1 MEVIATK
8 HRQLGYCFT
17 PPYFWRYIDLATQQ
31 PVGPRYS
38 TQVELLADLDRF
50 AGHFTM
56 GRQSAGKTQTAA
68 VQTPAATSVGQA
80 EETPVP
86 ANTTETRRTVKE
98 LIAMANANL
107 ASSLTN
113 GDANRA

>member
-17 PPYFWRYIDLATQQ
+17 PPYFWRIIDLATQQ

-38 TQVELLADLDRF
+38 TQSELLADLDRY

-56 GRQSAGKTQTAA
+56 CRHCAGKTQAPA
-68 VQTPAATSVGQA
+68 VQTPAATPVGQA
-80 EETPVP
+80 EKTSVP

-98 LIAMANANL
+98 LIAMVNANF
-107 ASSLTN
+107 AGGLTT
-113 GDANRA
+113 GDANYA

>member
-17 PPYFWRYIDLATQQ
+17 PPYFWRIIDLATQQ

-38 TQVELLADLDRF
+38 TQSELLADLDRY

-56 GRQSAGKTQTAA
+56 CRHCAGKTQAPA
-68 VQTPAATSVGQA
+68 VQTPAATPVGQA
-80 EETPVP
+80 EEMPIP
-86 ANTTETRRTVKE
+86 ANTTEIRRTVKE
-98 LIAMANANL
+98 LIATVNANL
-107 ASSLTN
+107 ASSLTD
-113 GDANRA
+113 GDANYA